1 MNISTQLSCVLLI
14 FLSLNSIAQSPP
26 IQISTESIPQIDLSN
41 WNQRQP
47 ISLEGLW
54 YLDYQSLKG
63 KQRFQ
68 GLETVPSLWRKLDHE
83 PSLSGLGV
91 GKYQIRLLLPT
102 PQTMPLSFSLPWAS
116 AAQSVRFFYNDK
128 WYTPLPESSSLA
140 ADNRYRHPL
149 IPIPS
154 SAQSL
159 LIEISINSNFST
171 NGGIEQAP
179 LIGPTDFLIRK
190 SARYKIIVAAMCA
203 IIMTLALGNLTL
215 WAVRPKNTSFLL
227 LSLLAVTISA
237 RIFVS
242 DSDAVYDF
250 FPAITIFE
258 NTIIGW
264 LIFLVAPV
272 LAALYFYIN
281 YRFIVGNALLI
292 AVISSSAIA
301 AGILVFT
308 DIPTLQTYANVHR
321 PLIVILTLY
330 MVIRIISVYIKGKR
344 SMLPSVISSSAVI
357 FGFIV
362 ETVHFQ
368 IYGVVS
374 PYLAFGL
381 GWLAFLGVESFK
393 VTQQFRQ
400 SLAKIDRLT
409 DENETLNKMAHIDA
423 LTGLPNRRAFDDCC
437 MSHYNDAMNCFTD
450 APEKDDA
457 ARFSVMFID
466 LDYFKRVNDQYGHD
480 AGDAVLINV
489 AKALT
494 KTMRQNDFV
503 ARLGG
508 EEFCLLLP
516 STSIERCKA
525 LAQRIG
531 MVIQKTITHN
541 EGKDIKITASI
552 GISLFNGQP
561 LLELIRQADQALYA
575 AKDSGRNTTRC
586 YWELD
591 VIAS

>member
-14 FLSLNSIAQSPP
+14 FFSFNSTAQSPP
-26 IQISTESIPQIDLSN
+26 VPISTESIPHIDLGG
-41 WNQRQP
+41 WDQRQP
-47 ISLEGLW
+47 VSLEGFW
-54 YLDYQSLKG
+54 YLEYQSLKG
-63 KQRFQ
+63 KQRYQ
-68 GLETVPSLWRKLDHE
+68 GLETVPALWRKLDHE
-83 PSLSGLGV
+83 PSLSGLGL
-91 GKYQIRLLLPT
+91 GKYRIELLLPT
-102 PQTMPLSFSLPWAS
+102 PQTVPLSFSLPWAS
-116 AAQSVRFFYNDK
+116 AAQSVRFFYNDQ
-128 WYTPLPESSSLA
+128 WHTPLPESSSLA
-140 ADNRYRHPL
+140 ADSRYRHPL
-149 IPIPS
+149 IAIPS
-154 SAQSL
+154 NAQSL
-159 LIEISINSNFST
+159 VIEISINSNFST

-179 LIGPTDFLIRK
+179 LIGPTDFLIRQ
-190 SARYKIIVAAMCA
+190 SARYKTIVAAICA
-203 IIMTLALGNLTL
+203 IIMTLALGNIVL
-215 WAVRPKNTSFLL
+215 WAARPRSTSFLL

-264 LIFLVAPV
+264 FIFLVAPV
-272 LAALYFYIN
+272 LAVLYFYIN
-281 YRFIVGNALLI
+281 YRFIVGNTLLI
-292 AVISSSAIA
+292 AVVSSTALA
-301 AGILVFT
+301 AGILIFT
-308 DIPTLQTYANVHR
+308 DIPTLQTYANIHR
-321 PLIVILTLY
+321 PIIVILTLY
-330 MVIRIISVYIKGKR
+330 MVGRIISVYIKSKR
-344 SMLPSVISSSAVI
+344 SMLPSVISSTAVI
-357 FGFIV
+357 LGFIV
-362 ETVHFQ
+362 ETIHFQ
-368 IYGVVS
+368 VYGIVS

-409 DENETLNKMAHIDA
+409 DENKTLNKMAHIDA

-437 MSHYNDAMNCFTD
+437 MSHYNDAMNRFTH
-450 APEKDDA
+450 AQPKENT
-457 ARFSVMFID
+457 ARFAVMFID
-466 LDYFKRVNDQYGHD
+466 LDFFKRVNDQYGHD

-494 KTMRQNDFV
+494 NTMRQNDFV

-516 STSIERCKA
+516 DTSIARCKA

-531 MVIQKTITHN
+531 MVIEKTNTHS

-552 GISLFNGQP
+552 GISLFSGQP

-575 AKDSGRNTTRC
+575 AKDGGRNTTRC

-591 VIAS
+591 VITN